1 MNRNILLLIVGL
13 SSILCGSTANDTF
26 VSDNFTTIVA
36 LVLLA
41 IVSVVML
48 YVSSEQLKKNKKLY
62 QEILEKQKIM
72 EDNQTGLLTNMSE
85 NISKITKEAIKNRN
99 NILKNSNDKS
109 LEYILSEVIE
119 TENTLLDRTNDL
131 IEFLKLK
138 SKKIKITNEFFN
150 LNNVLNEM
158 SGSLSSTFKNDY
170 KVELIYDIDNDIP
183 RFLIGDSLHLGQVL
197 YNLLE
202 FSILQTID
210 GEVRLKVIM
219 FKTFEEKT
227 ELQFQITDTGAGIES
242 DKLDTLFDPHYDK
255 EKGEYIGLG
264 LFVANELVSLMG
276 GELMVESVLGK
287 GSTFTVVLPLQVS
300 DPANRRKYRLPEKIL
315 TTKKVFIVDNS
326 YNSSLAIKKMF
337 AYFKHDVKVYSR
349 TQFEKEMPNLEEYD
363 IVVMN
368 EELFTPKVIKYISS
382 IKQRREN
389 NDFKVL
395 GLGSIFDPIENTFAN
410 AVIERRL
417 KKPLNQE
424 RIFELIIELYRLDV
438 VQKVPGDA
446 DSFTQDNGIAETIR
460 GPMVEAPDITRGSFS
475 EFAGNK
481 LLIVE
486 DNLINQKVLT
496 NILGQS
502 GIDITLANNGEEAV
516 VQVTTGKK
524 SFDLVLMDINM
535 PIMDGY
541 TATREIRKT
550 GAFDD
555 LPIVSFTALVLDS
568 EVEKMYKVGINAFL
582 DKPLNIGKLYTVFN
596 IYMHKQGASK
606 TKKSIN
612 DSLPPKR
619 TFAPQASYAI
629 NVKEGIKH
637 TNGNEALYMELL
649 NEFISTYEDSDELF
663 EKLLREHRYEQI
675 KMLCLDMKGLAATI
689 GAEDMYRK
697 VDEIHKL
704 FIYNDKQL
712 LGGYLN
718 DYKLEIRRLGESIG
732 NYLDENKY
740 SS

>member
-1 MNRNILLLIVGL
+1 MKKNILLIVVGL
-13 SSILCGSTANDTF
+13 SSMLYSSTENDLF
-26 VSDNFTTIVA
+26 ASDYFTTMIA

-48 YVSSEQLKKNKKLY
+48 YISSEQLKKNKILY

-72 EDNQTGLLTNMSE
+72 EENQAGLLTNMSE
-85 NISKITKEAIKNRN
+85 NISKITKEAIENRN

-150 LNNVLNEM
+150 LNNVLNEI
-158 SGSLSSTFKNDY
+158 SGSLSSTFKSDNG
-170 KVELIYDIDNDIP
+170 VELIYDIDNEIP

-202 FSILQTID
+202 FSMLQTLE
-210 GEVRLKVIM
+210 GEVRLKVLM
-219 FKTFEEKT
+219 FKTFEDKT
-227 ELQFQITDTGAGIES
+227 ELQFQIIDTGAGIES
-242 DKLDTLFDPHYDK
+242 NKIDTIFDPHYNK
-255 EKGEYIGLG
+255 EKGEYMGLG
-264 LFVANELVSLMG
+264 LFVAHELVELMG

-315 TTKKVFIVDNS
+315 TTKKVFIVDSS

-337 AYFKHDVKVYSR
+337 AYFKHDVKVCPKS
-349 TQFEKEMPNLEEYD
+349 QFEKEMPSLDRYD
-363 IVVMN
+363 IIVMD
-368 EELFTPKVIKYISS
+368 EDLFTPKVIKYISS
-382 IKQRREN
+382 LKEKRGEY
-389 NDFKVL
+389 DLKVL
-395 GLGSIFDPIENTFAN
+395 GLGSIFNPIENELADS
-410 AVIERRL
+410 VIERRL

-438 VQKVPGDA
+438 VQKIPGDIENPT
-446 DSFTQDNGIAETIR
+446 DSNGVAKTIK
-460 GPMVEAPDITRGSFS
+460 GPMSETPDITREHFS
-475 EFAGNK
+475 EFSGNS

-496 NILGQS
+496 NILGKS
-502 GIDITLANNGEEAV
+502 GIDIELANNGEEAV
-516 VQVTTGKK
+516 VKVTTGKK
-524 SFDLVLMDINM
+524 KFDLVLMDINM

-541 TATREIRKT
+541 TATQQIRDT

-568 EVEKMYKVGINAFL
+568 EVEKMYKAGINAFL
-582 DKPLNIGKLYTVFN
+582 DKPLNIGKLYTVFK
-596 IYMHKQGASK
+596 IYMNKKQPVEPQKFRS
-606 TKKSIN
+606 SSL
-612 DSLPPKR
+612 SLPPKVD
-619 TFAPQASYAI
+619 AI
-629 NVKEGIKH
+629 NIKKGIKH

-649 NEFISTYEDSDELF
+649 NEFNNTYKNSDELF
-663 EKLLREHRYEQI
+663 EKLLKEHRYEQI
-675 KMLCLDMKGLAATI
+675 KMLCLDMKGLAGAI
-689 GAEDMYRK
+689 GADDMYQK
-697 VDEIHKL
+697 VEEIHKL
-704 FIYNDKQL
+704 FIYNDQQL

-718 DYKLEIRRLGESIG
+718 DYKLEIKRLGDSIN
-732 NYLDENKY
+732 NYLNENKY
-740 SS
+740 S

>member
-1 MNRNILLLIVGL
+1 MLY
-13 SSILCGSTANDTF
+13 SSTENDLF
-26 VSDNFTTIVA
+26 ASDYFTTMIA

-48 YVSSEQLKKNKKLY
+48 YISSEQLKKNKILY

-72 EDNQTGLLTNMSE
+72 EENQAGLLTNMSE
-85 NISKITKEAIKNRN
+85 NISKITKEAIENRN

-150 LNNVLNEM
+150 LNNVLNEI
-158 SGSLSSTFKNDY
+158 SGSLSSTFKSDNG
-170 KVELIYDIDNDIP
+170 VELIYDIDNEIP

-202 FSILQTID
+202 FSMLQTLE
-210 GEVRLKVIM
+210 GEVRLKVLM
-219 FKTFEEKT
+219 FKTFEDKT
-227 ELQFQITDTGAGIES
+227 ELQFQIIDTGAGIES
-242 DKLDTLFDPHYDK
+242 NKIDTIFDPHYNK
-255 EKGEYIGLG
+255 EKGEYMGLG
-264 LFVANELVSLMG
+264 LFVAHELVELMG

-315 TTKKVFIVDNS
+315 TTKKVFIVDSS

-337 AYFKHDVKVYSR
+337 AYFKHDVKVCPKS
-349 TQFEKEMPNLEEYD
+349 QFEKEMPSLDRYD
-363 IVVMN
+363 IIVMD
-368 EELFTPKVIKYISS
+368 EDLFTPKVIKYISS
-382 IKQRREN
+382 LKEKRGEY
-389 NDFKVL
+389 DLKVL
-395 GLGSIFDPIENTFAN
+395 GLGSIFNPIENELADS
-410 AVIERRL
+410 VIERRL

-438 VQKVPGDA
+438 VQKIPGDIENPT
-446 DSFTQDNGIAETIR
+446 DSNGVAKTIK
-460 GPMVEAPDITRGSFS
+460 GPMSETPDITREHFS
-475 EFAGNK
+475 EFSGNS

-496 NILGQS
+496 NILGKS
-502 GIDITLANNGEEAV
+502 GIDIELANNGEEAV
-516 VQVTTGKK
+516 VKVTTGKK
-524 SFDLVLMDINM
+524 KFDLVLMDINM

-541 TATREIRKT
+541 TATQQIRDT

-568 EVEKMYKVGINAFL
+568 EVEKMYKAGINAFL
-582 DKPLNIGKLYTVFN
+582 DKPLNIGKLYTVFK
-596 IYMHKQGASK
+596 IYMNKKQPVEPQKFRS
-606 TKKSIN
+606 SSL
-612 DSLPPKR
+612 SLPPKVD
-619 TFAPQASYAI
+619 AI
-629 NVKEGIKH
+629 NIKKGIKH

-649 NEFISTYEDSDELF
+649 NEFNNTYKNSDELF
-663 EKLLREHRYEQI
+663 EKLLKEHRYEQI
-675 KMLCLDMKGLAATI
+675 KMLCLDMKGLAGAI
-689 GAEDMYRK
+689 GADDMYQK
-697 VDEIHKL
+697 VEEIHKL
-704 FIYNDKQL
+704 FIYNDQQL

-718 DYKLEIRRLGESIG
+718 DYKLEIKRLGDSIN
-732 NYLDENKY
+732 NYLNENKY
-740 SS
+740 S